1 MDSNNSIFVLDVRK
15 RKWFITNNIKVIK
28 NFMET
33 IVVITKYFPQN
44 YLLFRDDGE
53 IDKFETISQE
63 LFKIIG
69 KYLNGKNRKSVPDD
83 IRAKSQNHYDWFIKS
98 IKDVV
103 YMPPPGRYQINEYGL
118 IIKTMLSDLEGYAT
132 NAIQDYCFKQVN

>member
-69 KYLNGKNRKSVPDD
+69 KYTNGKNRKSVPDD
-83 IRAKSQNHYDWFIKS
+83 IRTKSQNHYDWFIKS